1 MTEAA
6 RLPGGGRLRQLGRG
20 VRLPKRKRREQ
31 LLTVAQDVFAAN
43 GYHATAMDEIA
54 ERAGVSKPVL
64 YQHFPGKLDL
74 YSALLDVH
82 VDELVSAVKEALGST
97 TDNKQRVKNAV
108 GAFYDFVNSETGAYR
123 MVFESD
129 LRGEPAVQAAVD
141 RANRAPVDAITQ
153 TITSDAGLSEDKAR
167 LLASG
172 LVGLSQV
179 SARYWLDN
187 HNSISRDDAVSLIA
201 TLAWRGIGHGFPLQP

>member
-6 RLPGGGRLRQLGRG
+6 RLPAASRLRQLGRG

-31 LLTVAQDVFAAN
+31 LLAVAQDVFAAN

-82 VDELVSAVKEALGST
+82 VDELIVAVKEALSST

-141 RANRAPVDAITQ
+141 RATEAPVDAITK
-153 TITSDAGLSEDKAR
+153 TITSDAGLNEDKAR

-179 SARYWLDN
+179 SARFWLDN

-201 TLAWRGIGHGFPLQP
+201 TLAWRGIGAGFPLQQ

>member
-82 VDELVSAVKEALGST
+82 VDELVSAVKEALDST